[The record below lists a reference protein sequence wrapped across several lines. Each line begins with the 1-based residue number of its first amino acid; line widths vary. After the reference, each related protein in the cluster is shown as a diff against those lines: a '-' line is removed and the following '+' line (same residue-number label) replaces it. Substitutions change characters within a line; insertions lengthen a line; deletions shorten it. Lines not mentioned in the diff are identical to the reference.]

1 MEEVVGSIPT
11 RSTIFSR
18 YVAVSLY
25 LLSGEAANRAG
36 FCFHGISE
44 RIFLV
49 RPRIEIMPTSK
60 PQRECDLA
68 MNGSANVRSTER
80 PKLATLFND
89 AADHLQ
95 GRIVAIYAILFAFN
109 VGAWLWAGVAFHRY
123 PVLLG
128 TALLAYSFGLRHAV
142 DADHIAAIDNVTR
155 KLMQDGKRPVAVGFM
170 FSLGHSTVVVLG
182 AAAIAGAALTL
193 QHRMDAFR
201 NVAGIVGTL
210 VSAFFLFAIAI
221 VNLIVLRSIY
231 RTFVRVRRGEPY
243 VDEDF
248 NMLLGGRGILARLFR
263 PMFRMIS
270 RSWHMYPLGV
280 LFGLGFDT
288 ATEIGLLGISA
299 AEASKGLSFWS
310 ILVFPVL
317 FAAGMSLI
325 DTTDNILMLGAYGWA
340 FVKPIRK
347 LYYNLTITSVSVIVA
362 LVVGGIE
369 ALGLLGEHFHLEGW
383 FWGVVA
389 KLNDNFGTLGYFIVG
404 LFALSW
410 IVSIAFY
417 KWRRFDD
424 LEVEADEE
432 LVAP

>member
-1 MEEVVGSIPT
+1 MSAIG
-11 RSTIFSR
+11 RS
-18 YVAVSLY
+18 
-25 LLSGEAANRAG
+25 
-36 FCFHGISE
+36 
-44 RIFLV
+44 
-49 RPRIEIMPTSK
+49 
-60 PQRECDLA
+60 
-68 MNGSANVRSTER
+68 
-80 PKLATLFND
+80 KLTALFND
-89 AADHLQ
+89 EAENLR
-95 GRIVAIYAILFAFN
+95 GRIVAIYAILLVFN
-109 VGAWLWAGVAFHRY
+109 LSAWIWAVVAFHRY

-182 AAAIAGAALTL
+182 AAAIAGAALAL
-193 QHRMDAFR
+193 QHRLDAFR
-201 NVAGIVGTL
+201 SIASVIGVL

-221 VNLIVLRSIY
+221 VNLFILRSVY
-231 RTFVRVRRGEPY
+231 HTFVRVRRGEPY
-243 VDEDF
+243 VEEDF
-248 NMLLGGRGILARLFR
+248 NMLLGGRGLLARLFR
-263 PMFRMIS
+263 PMFHMIR
-270 RSWHMYPLGV
+270 RSWHMYPLGF

-299 AEASKGLSFWS
+299 AEAARGLSFWA
-310 ILVFPVL
+310 ILVFPIL

-347 LYYNLTITSVSVIVA
+347 LYYNLTITCVSVLVA

-369 ALGLLGEHFHLEGW
+369 ALGLLASHFQLKGW
-383 FWGVVA
+383 FWEGIA
-389 KLNDNFGTLGYFIVG
+389 RLNDNFGTLGYFIVS

-410 IVSIAFY
+410 VLSIAFY

-424 LEVEADEE
+424 LEVE
-432 LVAP
+432 VQP

>member
-1 MEEVVGSIPT
+1 
-11 RSTIFSR
+11 
-18 YVAVSLY
+18 
-25 LLSGEAANRAG
+25 
-36 FCFHGISE
+36 
-44 RIFLV
+44 
-49 RPRIEIMPTSK
+49 
-60 PQRECDLA
+60 
-68 MNGSANVRSTER
+68 
-80 PKLATLFND
+80 
-89 AADHLQ
+89 
-95 GRIVAIYAILFAFN
+95 
-109 VGAWLWAGVAFHRY
+109 
-123 PVLLG
+123 
-128 TALLAYSFGLRHAV
+128 V

-170 FSLGHSTVVVLG
+170 FSLGHSTVVIVG
-182 AAAIAGAALTL
+182 SAAIAGAAMAL
-193 QHRMDAFR
+193 QHRLDAIR
-201 NVAGIVGTL
+201 NIAGTIGTL
-210 VSAFFLFAIAI
+210 ISAFFLFAIAI

-231 RTFVRVRRGEPY
+231 RAFVRVRRGEPY
-243 VDEDF
+243 VEEDF
-248 NMLLGGRGILARLFR
+248 DMLLGGRGFLSRLFR

-299 AEASKGLSFWS
+299 AEAAKGLSFWS
-310 ILVFPVL
+310 ILVFPIL

-347 LYYNLTITSVSVIVA
+347 LYYNITITSVSVVVA

-369 ALGLLGEHFHLEGW
+369 ALGLLGVHFHLEGW
-383 FWGVVA
+383 FWGTVA

-424 LEVEADEE
+424 LKLEVERS
-432 LVAP
+432 